1 MSSFLLSSYPQGGL
15 RRKVR
20 TFGSPSSAPAGGARA
35 ARIDFLGPKW
45 YLEHKRRLQGDSL
58 ELRR

>member
-1 MSSFLLSSYPQGGL
+1 MSSFLLLSYPQGGL

-20 TFGSPSSAPAGGARA
+20 TFGSSSSAGRGARI
-35 ARIDFLGPKW
+35 ARIDFLGPEW